1 MTTMATMAV
10 KSKSKFLFL
19 LLSLFLFS
27 CAGQEQFDTYSAKT
41 KENTLSVN
49 DKLEYRFKIADTL
62 QLYNIDVFMRVS
74 RDFEG
79 QALPVCITLFS
90 PDGQKYRDTLT
101 FKVSAGVY
109 QESGLWRDY
118 KWKYRNSVTFPR
130 SGSWLV
136 LVENNSKSEIKGVGE
151 ISFILTDSNGKR

>member
-1 MTTMATMAV
+1 MTTMAV
-10 KSKSKFLFL
+10 KSKIKFLFL

-27 CAGQEQFDTYSAKT
+27 CAGQEFFDTYSAKT
-41 KENTLSVN
+41 KGNVLSIS
-49 DKLEYRFKIADTL
+49 DKLEYRFKIDDTL

-74 RDFEG
+74 HDFEG
-79 QALPVCITLFS
+79 QALPVSITLFS
-90 PDGQKYRDTLT
+90 PDGRKYRDSIT
-101 FKVSAGVY
+101 FKVNAGSY
-109 QESGLWRDY
+109 RESGLWKDY
-118 KWKYRNSVTFPR
+118 KWKYRYNVAFPR